1 MKRESKGGG
10 YLDFSYS
17 AIPHE
22 FAGASRNPLR
32 NESPMLFIPEGDN
45 YAHNHMNF
53 GNFLWGAAGYSLGF
67 SKWTLKSAA
76 HYNSIMNSA
85 TNGYSPQM
93 DSSDD
98 QLSIER
104 EVIYS
109 EIFHFR
115 NKTFSQKS
123 GATAHFQR

>member
-32 NESPMLFIPEGDN
+32 NESPMLFIPEGDS

-53 GNFLWGAAGYSLGF
+53 GIFYGVQQVILWALV
-67 SKWTLKSAA
+67 
-76 HYNSIMNSA
+76 
-85 TNGYSPQM
+85 NG
-93 DSSDD
+93 
-98 QLSIER
+98 L
-104 EVIYS
+104 
-109 EIFHFR
+109 
-115 NKTFSQKS
+115 
-123 GATAHFQR
+123 